1 VSCWGCNRVTLIGII
16 VGSIKH
22 YIDTYGHLMK
32 TVNRKAVSRLGE
44 AVGIPGL
51 IEKLPAVLG
60 NSNSNG
66 SKMVAEQGRAGDL

>member
-1 VSCWGCNRVTLIGII
+1 
-16 VGSIKH
+16 
-22 YIDTYGHLMK
+22 MK

-44 AVGIPGL
+44 AVGMPRL